1 MDSKLHTAKTIFITG
16 TDTGAGKTLL
26 TALLLQHALDRGLS
40 ARAVKPFSTGKRN
53 DAKVLKLLMGN
64 VMQLDEINPFH
75 FKRPGAPYI
84 SARYEKGQVELSKVV
99 SWLQQQRRKSDFLLV
114 EGIGG
119 VMVPLGEGYTVL
131 DLLQQVRMRVMV
143 AAVNRLG
150 VINHVL
156 LTVKAL
162 QAAGVEEVGC
172 VMMEVGEKG
181 FAVGTNVEVVREIIS
196 PVPVY
201 WVPYMGCKALGES
214 EIKKSVKKV
223 QKTLEEILGTGRLVS
238 A

>member
-1 MDSKLHTAKTIFITG
+1 MDSKLRTAKTIFITG

-26 TALLLQHALDRGLS
+26 TALLLQHALDRGLC
-40 ARAVKPFSTGKRN
+40 ARAVKPFSTGERN
-53 DAKVLKLLMGN
+53 DAEVLKLLMGN
-64 VMQLDEINPFH
+64 EMQLDEINPFY

-99 SWLQQQRRKSDFLLV
+99 SWLQKRRRESDLLLV

-143 AAVNRLG
+143 VAVNRLG
-150 VINHVL
+150 VINHVM
-156 LTVKAL
+156 LTVRVL
-162 QAAGVEEVGC
+162 QGAGVEEVGC
-172 VMMEVGEKG
+172 VMMDVGERG
-181 FAVGTNVEVVREIIS
+181 FAVRTNWEVVREVIY
-196 PVPVY
+196 PVPVF
-201 WVPYMGCKALGES
+201 WVPYLGCKALGVR